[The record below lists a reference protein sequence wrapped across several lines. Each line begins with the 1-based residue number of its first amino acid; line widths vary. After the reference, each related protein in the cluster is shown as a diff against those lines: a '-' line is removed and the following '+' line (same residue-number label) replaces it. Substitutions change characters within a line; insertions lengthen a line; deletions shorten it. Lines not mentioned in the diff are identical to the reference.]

1 MEKIGD
7 KIKRL
12 RIKKGY
18 NQSNL
23 NVSQPTVNTIENG
36 KVNPKSDTL
45 EKIAQGLDLSFSEL
59 IKDTDWVTPSTINNN
74 SIAVSESDFELKV
87 IDKYNFQIDT
97 HYFHG

>member
-36 KVNPKSDTL
+36 KVRDC
-45 EKIAQGLDLSFSEL
+45 
-59 IKDTDWVTPSTINNN
+59 
-74 SIAVSESDFELKV
+74 
-87 IDKYNFQIDT
+87 
-97 HYFHG
+97 